1 MNSGIG
7 LVFNSERRE
16 KQHYIIFELFMK
28 SYLNLVLLFLLLHTT
43 SCKNSNEYS
52 LPPSLQL
59 NGKIESVT
67 ETSYGVDSKFGDPC
81 QSERQCIA
89 MHFGMPCESRTIVF
103 DNKGNI
109 SKVISDNS
117 IQQYATYSKSNEILE
132 ELMLDRE
139 GFLDYRIYNGEPSER
154 PLGIKS
160 NNYCFKPIYD
170 RRNHLLEYLANSREL
185 EQNWVNEPCS
195 FKDTIVI
202 ITRTGILG
210 KEFYKAY
217 AFDKNGE
224 FLYEFADI
232 VSHRNYE
239 RSYYVESYYDNGK
252 PKLVS
257 ERGFK
262 TRFYY
267 NELGETIK
275 EETYRNN
282 GDLSSMSIFSL
293 DKDEKCLEKKVVIFN
308 EVDHNEEILYKYY
321 FSPEGKIIKKK
332 WWYSNNYD
340 TSSSDFDFS
349 YNDKLQITQINDY
362 NIVRNKKGL
371 IDSIWIDNWKRQ
383 ETYKYEYHDF
393 SKAYIRSLCDTDF
406 SEYTKVE
413 TEYDEYHNWIK
424 KICYIDNE
432 VAVYY
437 ERKIVYK

>member
-1 MNSGIG
+1 
-7 LVFNSERRE
+7 
-16 KQHYIIFELFMK
+16 MK
-28 SYLNLVLLFLLLHTT
+28 SYLNFVLLFLLLYTT

-59 NGKIESVT
+59 NGKIESIT
-67 ETSYGVDSKFGDPC
+67 ETSYGVGSKFGDPC

-89 MHFGMPCESRTIVF
+89 MHFGMPCESRTIYF
-103 DNKGNI
+103 DDKGNI
-109 SKVISDNS
+109 SRIISDNS

-139 GFLDYRIYNGEPSER
+139 GFLDYRVYNGDPNEL

-160 NNYCFKPIYD
+160 NNYCFKPIYNK
-170 RRNHLLEYLANSREL
+170 RNHLLEYLANSREL

-210 KEFYKAY
+210 EEFYKAL

-224 FLYEFADI
+224 FLYEFAD
-232 VSHRNYE
+232 VPYRNYE

-262 TRFYY
+262 KRFYY
-267 NELGETIK
+267 NNLGETTQT
-275 EETYRNN
+275 ETYRNN
-282 GDLSSMSIFSL
+282 GELVHKTTYSL
-293 DKDEKCLEKKVVIFN
+293 NKDEKYLEEKFVLFN
-308 EVDHNEEILYKYY
+308 DGSREEILYKYY
-321 FSPEGKIIKKK
+321 FSPEGKITKKK
-332 WWYSNNYD
+332 WWYSDKYD
-340 TSSSDFDFS
+340 TYSSKFS
-349 YNDKLQITQINDY
+349 YNDKLQICQINDY
-362 NIVRNKKGL
+362 NIIRNKNGL
-371 IDSIWIDNWKRQ
+371 IDSICIDNWERR

-393 SKAYIRSLCDTDF
+393 SKAYIKSLCDTDF
-406 SEYTKVE
+406 SEYTNVE
-413 TEYDEYHNWIK
+413 TVYDEYHNWIK
-424 KICYIDNE
+424 KVCYIGDE

-437 ERKIVYK
+437 EREIVYK

>member
-7 LVFNSERRE
+7 LVFNRKRRG

-59 NGKIESVT
+59 NGKIESIT
-67 ETSYGVDSKFGDPC
+67 ETSYGVGSRFGDPC

-139 GFLDYRIYNGEPSER
+139 GFLDYRIYNGEPTER

-185 EQNWVNEPCS
+185 EQNWANEPCS

-224 FLYEFADI
+224 FLYEFAN
-232 VSHRNYE
+232 VPHRNYE

-262 TRFYY
+262 ERFYY
-267 NELGETIK
+267 NNLGETTQT
-275 EETYRNN
+275 EGYRNN
-282 GDLSSMSIFSL
+282 GDLVHRITYYFNEI
-293 DKDEKCLEKKVVIFN
+293 EKCLEKEYVSFYDGN
-308 EVDHNEEILYKYY
+308 REETLYKYY

-332 WWYSNNYD
+332 WWHSNKYD
-340 TSSSDFDFS
+340 TYSSDFS

-371 IDSIWIDNWKRQ
+371 IDSIWIDNWERR